1 MYLIELFRVASTS
14 HTPPSLRCGASACT
28 SLEAMDRIIVS
39 RPILD
44 CWQAVPRSTEDVQH
58 RVIHEFVLVLRER
71 TAELH
76 NAGLEVLEIYRE
88 FGKYI
93 VLEHALCSQQM
104 PLVASGVAGL
114 VFVGVKC
121 PYALYGG
128 MEVRACGVTGPRIA
142 DANVD

>member
-1 MYLIELFRVASTS
+1 
-14 HTPPSLRCGASACT
+14 
-28 SLEAMDRIIVS
+28 MDRIIVS